1 VADFERN
8 LIIVH
13 TPKLQ
18 ERSDFEAIAEM
29 IADRA
34 PDIEV
39 FIVENGTR
47 QSLTRK
53 RAASR
58 PTLVF
63 SPIRLREFS
72 PLRGKVHTGRYHPKT
87 EEIARLVAAG
97 INVPEA
103 VPVEPETR
111 LDPATWGPFTVVKPL
126 SGMAGYGIRLV
137 RTRDV
142 RWVDPQSWPDDDPR
156 HGQEMYAQR
165 FVDTGVTAN
174 CYRVMVVYGRPV
186 YCSRSTLLT
195 PRPPLD
201 PDGDDPLDLPIAA
214 NADGWRRIEHAYD
227 SDVIAAAAGAQ
238 RAFPEIPVLGVDLVR
253 DVRSGAIYLLEVNP
267 SGFTWHISSDYSKK
281 VRREHNLD
289 YMGQFGALD
298 IIADALIDATRR
310 EAE

>member
-13 TPKLQ
+13 TPTRQ
-18 ERSDFEAIAEM
+18 ERSDFDAIAEM

-39 FIVENGTR
+39 FIVENGSR

-53 RAASR
+53 RAAAR

-63 SPIRLREFS
+63 SPMRLREFF
-72 PLRGKVHTGRYHPKT
+72 PLRGKVHAGRFLTKT
-87 EEIARLVAAG
+87 DEIQRLVDAG
-97 INVPEA
+97 MKVPEA

-111 LDPATWGPFTVVKPL
+111 LDPATWGPFTMVKPL
-126 SGMAGYGIRLV
+126 FGMRGYGIRLV

-142 RWVDPQSWPDDDPR
+142 RWVEPQSWPKDDPR
-156 HGQEMYAQR
+156 HGQLMYAQR
-165 FVDTGVTAN
+165 FIDTGVTASS
-174 CYRVMVVYGRPV
+174 YRVMVVYGRPV

-195 PRPPLD
+195 PRPALD
-201 PDGDDPLDLPIAA
+201 PDGDEPLDLPIAA
-214 NADGWRRIEHAYD
+214 NADGWRRVEQAYD
-227 SDVIAAAAGAQ
+227 SEVIAVAARAQ

-253 DVRSGAIYLLEVNP
+253 DAGSGAIYILEVNP
-267 SGFTWHISSDYSKK
+267 PGSTWHISSDYSKE
-281 VRREHNLD
+281 VRREHGLD